1 MNRPTLA
8 VVAWLALS
16 ALATAGETK
25 LDGHTFK
32 LPDGFKIERVAG
44 PPLVDRPIVADFD
57 DRGRLY
63 VADSSGSNDPVQKQL
78 EQRPHKI
85 VQLNDTDGDG
95 VFDQRTIFADKM
107 MFPEGA
113 LWHAGSLYVAAP
125 PSIWKLTD
133 TDGDGVADR
142 REEWFQGKTL
152 TGCAN
157 DLHGPYLG
165 PDGWIYWCKGAFAPQ
180 EYERAGKAPF
190 KSRAAHIFRRR
201 PEGGEIEPVMTGGMD
216 NPVEVAFTPG
226 GERIFTTTF
235 FQHPEAGRR
244 DGLIHAVY
252 GGLYGKAHDVLDGH
266 PRTGPDLLPV
276 LVHMGPAAPA
286 GLVRIQSWGLGY
298 DYRDSLF
305 AANFNLH
312 KVTRHVLSPEWATF
326 TSKDS
331 DFLVAADMDFH
342 PTDVLED
349 ADGTL
354 LVLDTGGW
362 YKLCCPTSQ
371 LGKPDLLG
379 AIYRVRRVRKDG
391 KQLPRPATLAGTM
404 NRNDPERLVRSLGRS
419 NLPALRRRAFE
430 LLEELGVDVLP
441 NLAEVLHTKGDDH
454 APERLDAVWALTR
467 IDHPEAR
474 ALVRE
479 ALGDLVPVVCQAA
492 AHSASVW
499 KDREAT
505 DDLLTLLKQ
514 PSAHNRRVA
523 AEALGRIGDKKA
535 VPGLVEALGRAN
547 PTDRVLFHSLTYAL
561 IEIGDTDALATA
573 LKSAKGTARRG
584 VLIALDQ
591 TDGSKL
597 AADDVLGD
605 LTSKDDS
612 TREVGTWIA
621 GRHPDWG
628 GALAASFRDRLR
640 ATNDDAGRAV
650 LEGQLASFA
659 TMKEVRVLLA
669 DLLGDTATDKAT
681 RLLALRAMA
690 KAGIKHPPDA
700 WVAALAAAVAGND
713 AEVRRSAITA
723 ARALPLKPDPRE
735 NALSPTLLAVARDE
749 KADARERLD
758 ALAAITGGPGKLDSK
773 LFAFLRERLD
783 MNEDVS
789 PRLAAAD
796 VLARSR
802 LDGDE
807 LANLAGA
814 LAGLGPL
821 EVDRLL
827 PAFEG
832 AGDDVGK
839 RVVAAL
845 KRSPAATSMRVET
858 LKPRLE
864 KIGPETKAAAESLYK
879 QIEVAAAGQKAR
891 LESLLAELKGGD
903 IRRGQAVFNGPKAA
917 CATCHA
923 IGYLGGKVG
932 PDLTRIGQVRTERDL
947 LESIVFPSASFVRSY
962 EPVLVATKDGK
973 TYNGV
978 LRRDAPDEV
987 VLATGADQ
995 EARIPRDSIDELRPG
1010 TVSVMPAGLDTQL
1023 SKQELADLLAF
1034 LKATRW

>member
-1 MNRPTLA
+1 MNRPALA
-8 VVAWLALS
+8 VAAWLALAS
-16 ALATAGETK
+16 LATAGETK
-25 LDGHTFK
+25 LDGHAFT
-32 LPDGFKIERVAG
+32 LPDGFTIERVAG

-57 DRGRLY
+57 ERGRLY

-78 EQRPHKI
+78 EIRPHRI
-85 VQLNDTDGDG
+85 VRLEDTDGDG
-95 VFDQRTIFADKM
+95 VFDARTIFADRM

-133 TDGDGVADR
+133 TDGDGVADK

-180 EYERAGKAPF
+180 EYERAGKTPF
-190 KSRAAHIFRRR
+190 KTRAAHIFRRR

-244 DGLIHAVY
+244 DGLVHAVY
-252 GGLYGKAHDVLDGH
+252 GGLYGKVHDVLDGH
-266 PRTGPDLLPV
+266 PRTGPDLMPV

-286 GLVRIQSWGLGY
+286 GLVYCQGLTF
-298 DYRDSLF
+298 DDSLF
-305 AANFNLH
+305 AANFNMH
-312 KVTRHVLSPEWATF
+312 KVTRHELTPDFATF
-326 TSKDS
+326 ASRDT

-349 ADGTL
+349 GDGSL

-379 AIYRVRRVRKDG
+379 AIYRVRRSRKPD
-391 KQLPRPATLAGTM
+391 RPLDRRRLFGATLEG
-404 NRNDPERLVRSLGRS
+404 REPDRLVRNLGRWPFPAS
-419 NLPALRRRAFE
+419 RRRSIELLANLGPEALPALAS
-430 LLEELGVDVLP
+430 VLQS
-441 NLAEVLHTKGDDH
+441 KDDDH
-454 APERLDAVWALTR
+454 SRDRTDAVWALTR
-467 IDHPEAR
+467 IDHPDAR

-479 ALGDLVPVVCQAA
+479 ALGDSVPVVRQAA

-499 KDREAT
+499 RDREAT
-505 DDLLTLLKQ
+505 DALLKLLKQ
-514 PSAHNRRVA
+514 LSPHNRRIA
-523 AEALGRIGDKKA
+523 AEALGRIGDRKA
-535 VPGLVEALGRAN
+535 VPALVEALSYAE
-547 PTDRVLFHSLTYAL
+547 PADRVLFHSLTYAL
-561 IEIGDTDALATA
+561 IEIGDTDALANA

-597 AADDVLGD
+597 AADDVVSD
-605 LTSKDDS
+605 LASKDDT
-612 TREVGTWIA
+612 TREVATWIA

-628 GALAASFRDRLR
+628 GALADAFRKRIA
-640 ATNDDAGRAV
+640 ATDDAGRAV
-650 LEGQLASFA
+650 LEGQIASFA
-659 TMKEVRVLLA
+659 DMKEVRVLLA
-669 DLLGDTATDKAT
+669 DLLGNKATDRGS
-681 RLLALRAMA
+681 RLLVLRAMGRS
-690 KAGIKHPPDA
+690 GIKDPPDA
-700 WVAALAAAVAGND
+700 WVAALAEAVAGDD
-713 AEVRRSAITA
+713 AEVRRRAIAA
-723 ARALPLKPDPRE
+723 ARALPIKQDRASE
-735 NALSPTLLAVARDE
+735 SLSPALLAVARDE
-749 KADARERLD
+749 KGDPRERLD
-758 ALAAITGGPGKLDSK
+758 ALAAMPGGPGKLDPK

-796 VLARSR
+796 VLARSK
-802 LDGDE
+802 LDGDQ
-807 LANLAGA
+807 LANVAGA
-814 LAGLGPL
+814 LAELGPL

-832 AGDDVGK
+832 AGDEVGTK
-839 RVVAAL
+839 VIAAL
-845 KRSPAATSMRVET
+845 KKSPAANSMKVET
-858 LKPRLE
+858 LRPRLE

-879 QIEVAAAGQKAR
+879 QIEVAAEGQKAR

-923 IGYLGGKVG
+923 IGYLGGRVG

-947 LESIVFPSASFVRSY
+947 LESVIFPSASFVRSY
-962 EPVLVATKDGK
+962 EPVLVATKGGK
-973 TYNGV
+973 SFNGV
-978 LRRDAPDEV
+978 LRKDAPDEV

-995 EARIPRDSIDELRPG
+995 EARIPRDDIEEMRPG

-1023 SKQELADLLAF
+1023 SKKELADLLAF